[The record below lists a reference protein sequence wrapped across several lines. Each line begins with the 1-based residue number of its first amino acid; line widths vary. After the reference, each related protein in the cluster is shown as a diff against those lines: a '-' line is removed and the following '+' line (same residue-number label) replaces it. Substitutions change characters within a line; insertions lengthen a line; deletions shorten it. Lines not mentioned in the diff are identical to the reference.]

1 MRIKLLFLIL
11 FTVQILKA
19 QTIKETDSLLA
30 IVKTTKNDSVKVAL
44 LNKVALNLVN
54 SDIAKAKAIQKQSEK
69 LALTKKLKYGYN
81 ESIFVKGGIFV
92 LSGISDSA
100 SVYYKKAYD
109 LSLKNNFKPIE
120 VRCYNGF
127 GLIDWNKGK
136 FDKALS
142 FFFKAVKLNESL
154 PHKQR
159 VSSSLFY
166 NNIGL
171 IYTEKK
177 LYEKALS
184 YYLKAY
190 NIRVKDKMLSEQ
202 GVSLNNIGICYTNL
216 KKIDLAIAT
225 FEKGKVIAKQ
235 TNNIFIY
242 YKIIHN
248 LGNLYADNKK
258 YQKAIEL
265 YLQVLEKPNAVNSN
279 PRDLMILY
287 GCISNTYN
295 KMGLYNESAK
305 YANLGLDVIEQHP
318 EVEKYADNI
327 YNALAKS
334 NFHAGNIEKGDFYL
348 VKHYE
353 NLKELFSEESKTTL
367 AEMEVKYNSEKRE
380 KLLLKEKAANLELKN
395 KSSQYLIMALIGI
408 GLLIITYL
416 FYYQQ
421 RLKNRQQK
429 QEFELESALAKIA
442 AQSNLQEQRLEIS
455 RDLHDN
461 IGSQLTFIISS
472 VDSVKYAF
480 DIQNPKLE
488 DKLSNIGNF
497 AKSTIVELRDT
508 IWAMNKDEISFEDL
522 KSRISIYL
530 ENAKIASQGIEFKF
544 TIHGSFSDKVFT
556 TIEGMN
562 VFRIIQE
569 SINNAIKHANA
580 TQILVEVFKE
590 KDDFRIQITDNG
602 KGFEQQTVNLGNG
615 FNNLKKRAKELNG
628 EITIVSNDSS
638 GTKIILFLKK

>member
-1 MRIKLLFLIL
+1 MKINLLFLVL
-11 FTVQILKA
+11 FAVQILNA

-44 LNKVALNLVN
+44 LNKVALSLVN

-109 LSLKNNFKPIE
+109 LSLTNKFKPIE

-127 GLIDWNKGK
+127 GLIDWNKGN

-142 FFFKAVKLNESL
+142 YFFKAVKLNESL
-154 PHKQR
+154 PQNQR
-159 VSSSLFY
+159 ISSSLFY

-190 NIRVKDKMLSEQ
+190 GIRVKDKMLSEQ

-216 KKIDLAIAT
+216 KKTDLAITT

-235 TNNIFIY
+235 TNNSFIY

-295 KMGLYNESAK
+295 KMGLYDKSTK
-305 YANLGLDVIEQHP
+305 YANLGLEVIKQHP
-318 EVEKYADNI
+318 DVEKYADNI

-334 NFHAGNIEKGDFYL
+334 NFHAGNIKKGDFYL

-353 NLKELFSEESKTTL
+353 NLKELFSEESKTAL

-395 KSSQYLIMALIGI
+395 KSSKYLIMALLGI

-421 RLKNRQQK
+421 RLNNRQQK
-429 QEFELESALAKIA
+429 QEFELESALAKIE

-480 DIQNPKLE
+480 DIQNTKLD

-530 ENAKIASQGIEFKF
+530 ENAKIASQGIEFEF

-562 VFRIIQE
+562 IFRIIQE

-580 TQILVEVFKE
+580 TQILVDVFKE
-590 KDDFRIQITDNG
+590 KDAFQIQITDNG

-615 FNNLKKRAKELNG
+615 LNNLKKRAKELNG
-628 EITIVSNDSS
+628 EITIVSNDNL
-638 GTKIILFLKK
+638 GTKISLFFKK

>member
-1 MRIKLLFLIL
+1 MKIKLLFLIL
-11 FTVQILKA
+11 FAVQILKA

-30 IVKTTKNDSVKVAL
+30 IVKTSKNDSVKVAL
-44 LNKVALNLVN
+44 LNQLAMSFIN
-54 SDIAKAKAIQKQSEK
+54 SDIAKAKAFQKQSEV
-69 LALTKKLKYGYN
+69 LALNKKLKYGYN

-109 LSLKNNFKPIE
+109 LSLKNKFKPIE
-120 VRCYNGF
+120 VRCLNGF
-127 GLIDWNKGK
+127 GLINWNKGN
-136 FDKALS
+136 FDIALNY
-142 FFFKAVKLNESL
+142 FFKAVKLNESL
-154 PHKQR
+154 PQNQR
-159 VSSSLFY
+159 YSSSLFY

-171 IYTEKK
+171 IYSEKK

-190 NIRVKDKMLSEQ
+190 EIRVKDKMLSEQ
-202 GVSLNNIGICYTNL
+202 GISLNNIGICYTNL
-216 KKIDLAIAT
+216 KKTDLAIEA
-225 FEKGKVIAKQ
+225 FEKGKVITKQ
-235 TNNIFIY
+235 TNNTFAY
-242 YKIIHN
+242 YKILHN
-248 LGNLYADNKK
+248 LGNLYADDNKF
-258 YQKAIEL
+258 QKAIEL

-295 KMGLYNESAK
+295 KMGLYNESTK
-305 YANLGLDVIEQHP
+305 YAHLGLEVIKQHP

-334 NFHAGNIEKGDFYL
+334 NFHAGNIKQGDYYL

-353 NLKELFSEESKTTL
+353 NLKELFSEESKTAL

-395 KSSQYLIMALIGI
+395 KSSQYLIMALLGI
-408 GLLIITYL
+408 GLLIITCL

-421 RLKNRQQK
+421 KLKNRQQK
-429 QEFELESALAKIA
+429 QEFELESALTKIE

-472 VDSVKYAF
+472 VDSIKYAF
-480 DIQNPKLE
+480 DIQNPKLD
-488 DKLSNIGNF
+488 DKLSNISNF

-508 IWAMNKDEISFEDL
+508 IWAMNKNEISFEDL

-544 TIHGSFSDKVFT
+544 TIHGSFNDTVFS

-580 TQILVEVFKE
+580 SQILVDVFKE
-590 KDDFRIQITDNG
+590 KDTFQIQIRDNG
-602 KGFEQQTVNLGNG
+602 KGFDQQAVNLGNG
-615 FNNLKKRAKELNG
+615 LNNLKKRAKELHG
-628 EITIVSNDSS
+628 EISIVSNDNS
-638 GTKIILFLKK
+638 GTKISLFFKK

>member
-1 MRIKLLFLIL
+1 MKIKLLFFIL
-11 FTVQILKA
+11 FAVQILKA

-44 LNKVALNLVN
+44 LNQLALSFIN
-54 SDIAKAKAIQKQSEK
+54 SDIAKAKAFQNQSEV
-69 LALTKKLKYGYN
+69 LAFNKKLIYGYN
-81 ESIFVKGGIFV
+81 ESIFVKAGIFV

-109 LSLKNNFKPIE
+109 LSLKNKFKPIE
-120 VRCYNGF
+120 VRCLNGF

-136 FDKALS
+136 FDDALNY
-142 FFFKAVKLNESL
+142 FFKAIKLNESL
-154 PHKQR
+154 AQKQR
-159 VSSSLFY
+159 INPSLFY

-171 IYTEKK
+171 IYSEKK

-190 NIRVKDKMLSEQ
+190 EIRVKYKMLMEQ

-216 KKIDLAIAT
+216 KKTDLAIAT
-225 FEKGKVIAKQ
+225 FEKGKIIAKQ
-235 TNNIFIY
+235 TNNSFIY

-248 LGNLYADNKK
+248 LGNLYADNKE
-258 YQKAIEL
+258 YQKGIEL

-295 KMGLYNESAK
+295 KMGLYNESTK
-305 YANLGLDVIEQHP
+305 YANLGLKVIKQHP

-334 NFHAGNIEKGDFYL
+334 NFHAGNIKQGDYYL

-353 NLKELFSEESKTTL
+353 NLKELFSEESKTAL

-380 KLLLKEKAANLELKN
+380 KQLLKEKAANLELKN
-395 KSSQYLIMALIGI
+395 KSSQYMIMALLGI
-408 GLLIITYL
+408 GLLIITCL

-421 RLKNRQQK
+421 KLKNRQQK
-429 QEFELESALAKIA
+429 QEFELESALAKIE

-480 DIQNPKLE
+480 DIQNPKLD
-488 DKLSNIGNF
+488 DKLSDISNF
-497 AKSTIVELRDT
+497 AKSTIVQLRDT
-508 IWAMNKDEISFEDL
+508 IWAMNKNEISFEDL
-522 KSRISIYL
+522 KSRITIYL

-544 TIHGSFSDKVFT
+544 TIHGSFNNMVFS

-569 SINNAIKHANA
+569 SINNAIKHANPS
-580 TQILVEVFKE
+580 QILVDVFKE
-590 KDDFRIQITDNG
+590 KDTFQIHISDNG
-602 KGFEQQTVNLGNG
+602 KGFNLKAVNLGNG
-615 FNNLKKRAKELNG
+615 LNNLKKRAKELNG
-628 EITIVSNDSS
+628 EISIVSNDNS
-638 GTKIILFLKK
+638 GTKISLFFKK